1 MSGSVRLRAKRL
13 NNHQLPPPRS
23 KIPRLFTAAPP
34 VHVVIPTITA
44 TVRPVLTTSTFGNGC
59 PSNRQDPPETD
70 RTTQELLSDIL
81 CHNETVVIFI
91 MLPNYNNHW
100 QEARNRNTNR
110 QPNQYHVPYNGP
122 VFHRP
127 LPPTNRRPPTNPSSY
142 IPPHRRPTYN
152 TAYQSR
158 GNHRPDQQQKRLPA
172 HRRQPVPTHKEEE
185 PFVKVFFQVLQC
197 LHHLAI
203 LTLQQQG
210 QPAFT
215 FKRKVSELDSFIRPA
230 MKTSA
235 VDANIRSLNRT
246 WLCKVTQ
253 VLIDHYQTTLQEK
266 LTTIR
271 TKSLSS
277 PAVDRIVSHALS
289 WARRSYGKRLTQAVI
304 SKFYQTIN
312 ETKTRVTISLPTEM
326 DTTPAPPRATTL
338 PNQTPK

>member
-1 MSGSVRLRAKRL
+1 
-13 NNHQLPPPRS
+13 
-23 KIPRLFTAAPP
+23 
-34 VHVVIPTITA
+34 
-44 TVRPVLTTSTFGNGC
+44 
-59 PSNRQDPPETD
+59 
-70 RTTQELLSDIL
+70 
-81 CHNETVVIFI
+81 

-100 QEARNRNTNR
+100 QEARHRNTNR

-142 IPPHRRPTYN
+142 IPPHRQPTYN
-152 TAYQSR
+152 TGYQSR
-158 GNHRPDQQQKRLPA
+158 GNHRPDQQQKRIPA

-185 PFVKVFFQVLQC
+185 PFGKVFFQVLQC

-246 WLCKVTQ
+246 WLSKVTQ
-253 VLIDHYQTTLQEK
+253 GLIDHYQTTLQEK

-277 PAVDRIVSHALS
+277 PAVDRIVSHTLS

-304 SKFYQTIN
+304 TKFYQTIN
-312 ETKTRVTISLPTEM
+312 ETNQLKWTLHLHHLE
-326 DTTPAPPRATTL
+326 PPRCRTKPLNEPEVHLLLVIGKRSESSPGDPPTFL
-338 PNQTPK
+338 PSVRFWTSKPPLSLHPSRDVYPDLPPFEPDPSPFPMLQF